1 MSLDALDPLALM
13 PRSRGERCDRLEALQ
28 RLERER
34 LFAMALAVRGI
45 ARAWD
50 TGVIGGAPG
59 AAPFEREVLGLI
71 GIQEGLASERVKEAE
86 AGVQEA
92 LDQLRASD
100 EAAAGKLL
108 PIDEITADFGLSKL
122 GRIVLMLV
130 AAPQIWGEV
139 EHLYRILGNDPERTA
154 IDEDLLRRLLGPRI
168 NPHDV
173 AREVSAGEP
182 LRRSGLIRTR
192 GTGAAPFLG
201 FVVDP
206 LVLIRLR
213 SESLDD
219 DPERILTVV
228 GASKPLAALRVDPAV
243 AARLVVA
250 TGRLPVSPL
259 RLVVRGRPGSGRR
272 TLLAALAAAANR
284 RLALI
289 NAARL
294 GDRDGAA
301 AAVGRQLERCRLA
314 GWLPCVEG
322 LEHLDAEDRIG
333 FDRLRAVLAAF
344 PAPLTLRLDHEG
356 RPPLE
361 PGHAL
366 IDLPPLSE
374 SERLEVWRTE
384 LGARRLDADAAAAA
398 ARWRI
403 GPGTIHRV
411 VEEVAATANPMTDSA
426 VTIDAAVSQHLER
439 RLGEVGTRVRDLPRL
454 ADMVLPGDILDSL
467 TEFLSRMRHHRL
479 VFEQWGMNK
488 VATTGRG
495 LTALFEGRPGTGKTM
510 VAGALARELGL
521 DLYRVDLSRIMSKW
535 IGETERNLATVFATA
550 EESHAIIL
558 FDEADSLFTK
568 RTEVKSSNDRFANL
582 EVNYLLARLDSFVG
596 VAILTT
602 NFGTA
607 IDPAFKR
614 RLAFR
619 VIFPV
624 PDEDLREQLW
634 RAHLPPEMPTANDL
648 NLAELARRYEL
659 TGGSVRNC
667 VLRAAFLA
675 AAEDKV
681 LAQDHLLRAIRL
693 EYRSAGKLSEGGP
706 LD

>member
-1 MSLDALDPLALM
+1 VPFAELEPIALA
-13 PRSRGERCDRLEALQ
+13 PRTRAARCDRREAQL

-34 LFAMALAVRGI
+34 IFAMALAVRGI
-45 ARAWD
+45 AQAWD
-50 TGVIGGAPG
+50 TGLLGGEPG

-71 GIQEGLASERVKEAE
+71 GIQEGLAGERVKEAE

-92 LDQLRASD
+92 LEQLRVSD
-100 EAAAGKLL
+100 EATAGKLL
-108 PIDEITADFGLSKL
+108 PIDELTADFGLSKL

-130 AAPQIWGEV
+130 AAPQLWGEV
-139 EHLYRILGNDPERTA
+139 ERLYRILGNDPERA
-154 IDEDLLRRLLGPRI
+154 PVDEDLLRRLLGPRI
-168 NPHDV
+168 NPHDL
-173 AREVSAGEP
+173 AHEVSVGEP
-182 LRRSGLIRTR
+182 LRRGGLIRAR
-192 GTGAAPFLG
+192 AGGTAPFQGLI
-201 FVVDP
+201 VDP
-206 LVLIRLR
+206 LVLARLR
-213 SESLDD
+213 CEPLDA
-219 DPERILTVV
+219 DPERSLTVL
-228 GASKPLAALRVDPAV
+228 GASKPLGALRVDPAV
-243 AARLVVA
+243 AERLVAA
-250 TGRLPVSPL
+250 TSRVPASPL

-284 RLALI
+284 RLALV
-289 NAARL
+289 NVARL

-301 AAVGRQLERCRLA
+301 AATARALERCRIA

-322 LEHLDAEDRIG
+322 IELLDADDRVG
-333 FDRLRAVLAAF
+333 QDRLRAALAAF
-344 PAPLTLRLDHEG
+344 PAPLTMRLDHEA

-366 IDLPPLSE
+366 IELPPLSE
-374 SERLEVWRTE
+374 SERLEVWRAE
-384 LGARRLDADAAAAA
+384 LAGRGLDADVAAAA

-403 GPGTIHRV
+403 GPATIHRV
-411 VEEVAATANPMTDSA
+411 VDEVQAAAGA
-426 VTIDAAVSQHLER
+426 VTIDAAVAQHLER
-439 RLGEVGTRVRDLPRL
+439 RLGDIGTRIRDLPRL
-454 ADMVLPGDILDSL
+454 ADIVLPGDILDSL

-479 VFEQWGMNK
+479 VFEQWGMGK
-488 VATTGRG
+488 VATTARG
-495 LTALFEGRPGTGKTM
+495 ITALFEGRPGTGKTM

-550 EESHAIIL
+550 EESHAILL

-614 RLAFR
+614 RLSFR

-634 RAHLPPEMPTANDL
+634 RSHLPPEMPTAKDL

-675 AAEDKV
+675 AAEDK
-681 LAQDHLLRAIRL
+681 LLGQDHLLRAIRL